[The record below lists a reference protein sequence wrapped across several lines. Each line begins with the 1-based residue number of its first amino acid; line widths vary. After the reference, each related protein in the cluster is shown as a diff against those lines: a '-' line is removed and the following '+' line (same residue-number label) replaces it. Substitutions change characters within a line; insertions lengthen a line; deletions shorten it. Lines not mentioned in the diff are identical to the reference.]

1 MTLKTQGKPWFKQET
16 HAVVNIWPSVNMEW
30 NRILHM
36 RLLNIHC
43 VSVLVLVMLWV
54 SEVFH
59 SKGNPNSMTYL
70 QHRFNSTWSEIKS
83 KCIVWG
89 TLFWECYSDTQRY
102 SRAVSTPTH
111 AQITSEIRCSHCM
124 QAIPFYKLSNNIKH
138 QIVSIYLI
146 VILHVAFIIYQ
157 LSPITSKQQCNHV
170 YYDYKSLALS
180 EVQSQSVRQS
190 NRSQEELN

>member
-1 MTLKTQGKPWFKQET
+1 MWIWNEIGFFIWDYWTFTASLCSCLSCFEFQKCSTAKETRTPWLT
-16 HAVVNIWPSVNMEW
+16 CNTVL
-30 NRILHM
+30 ILHGVK
-36 RLLNIHC
+36 LNL
-43 VSVLVLVMLWV
+43 SVLCEGLYSWSVIQTHNDIQEPYRHQHM
-54 SEVFH
+54 H
-59 SKGNPNSMTYL
+59 RL
-70 QHRFNSTWSEIKS
+70 Q
-83 KCIVWG
+83 V
-89 TLFWECYSDTQRY
+89 RY
-102 SRAVSTPTH
+102 S
-111 AQITSEIRCSHCM
+111 SHCM

-138 QIVSIYLI
+138 QLVSVYLI